1 MELKFL
7 GRGSGFNPKEGNT
20 SAYFIEDNELFLID
34 CGSTVFWKIIRMNLL
49 ENIEKINVFITHT
62 HTDHIGSLGTLI
74 EYAYFAMN
82 KKVNLI
88 LEDGTKHIENIR
100 HILNFSGIN
109 REMYNIVYTKKVTSK
124 YKTFYQPLYIE
135 TSHVKNL
142 STYSLLFLTKDG
154 VVFYSGDINN
164 IGYLEYLLSININFD
179 KIYIETTLNN
189 SNPVHLPLSELIR
202 VIPQDI
208 KDKVYCMHLE
218 SDECIEM
225 ALSQGFNVVKVEKT
239 SSKKLSKNRQI

>member
-7 GRGSGFNPKEGNT
+7 GRGSAFNPKEGNT

-74 EYAYFAMN
+74 EYTYFAMN

-88 LEDGTKHIENIR
+88 LEEGTKHIENIR
-100 HILNFSGIN
+100 NILSFSGIN

-135 TSHVKNL
+135 TSHVENL
-142 STYSLLFLTKDG
+142 NTYSLVFLTKEG
-154 VVFYSGDINN
+154 IVFYSGDINN
-164 IGYLEYLLSININFD
+164 ISYLEYLLSINTNID
-179 KIYIETTLNN
+179 KIYIETTLND
-189 SNPVHLPLSELIR
+189 SNPVHLPLNELIR
-202 VIPQDI
+202 VIPKYL

-218 SDECIEM
+218 SNECIQKVLENG
-225 ALSQGFNVVKVEKT
+225 LNVVEVEKSPT
-239 SSKKLSKNRQI
+239 KKLIK